1 MRSSPLSSD
10 GSPDDSPEPVH
21 IVTRCAEDTRRLAS
35 AITPV
40 LKPGDVIVLAGDLGA
55 GKTTFVQG
63 LGAGLGVNEP
73 ITSPTFILMKEYLG
87 RFPLLHLDVYR
98 LSGVQELLDL
108 GYDEFLAPHI
118 VAVEWGDVVEPMLPR
133 DHLKVELKAM
143 ADDDERSVMLIGT
156 GQTWDIRMKTMQT
169 LISGLFDEPRGDA

>member
-1 MRSSPLSSD
+1 MSNSPLSSE
-10 GSPDDSPEPVH
+10 GSVGESPERVH
-21 IVTRCAEDTRRLAS
+21 IVTRCADDTRRLAS
-35 AITPV
+35 AITPL

-73 ITSPTFILMKEYLG
+73 ITSPTFILMKEYFG

-98 LSGVQELLDL
+98 LNEAQELLDL

-133 DHLKVELKAM
+133 DHLRVELEVM
-143 ADDDERSVMLIGT
+143 PDDDERSVVLVGT
-156 GQTWDIRMKTMQT
+156 GQTWEMRMQTVRT
-169 LISGLFDEPRGDA
+169 LISGLFDEPRGDV